1 MKSGF
6 IAIVGRP
13 NVGKST
19 LINKLISEKLA
30 IISDKAGTTR
40 DKIRGISN
48 RGENQFIFIDTPG
61 IHKPR
66 HLLGEYMTN
75 VAIETLDEADVILF
89 ILDGTKEISSGDLFI
104 NDIITKIKTPCIAV
118 INKNDKM
125 SNEDIENKL
134 VEIKEKLGDHFVS
147 IINLT
152 AEFGIGIHKVYDEC
166 EKYLSS
172 NIWYYPEDYYTDMPV
187 NKIVVEII
195 REKLLLLTKDEVP
208 HSIAV
213 EIVDVETKINIRHYH
228 VVIYVERDSQK
239 GIVIGDRGSLIKKVG
254 ILSRKEIENLTGIKI
269 NLKLWVKVRKKWQK
283 DRKFLKDMGY
293 SS

>member
-61 IHKPR
+61 IHKPK

-134 VEIKEKLGDHFVS
+134 VEIKEKLGDHFVN

-172 NIWYYPEDYYTDMPV
+172 NIWYYPKDYYTDMPV

>member
-19 LINKLISEKLA
+19 LMNKLISEKLA

-61 IHKPR
+61 IHKPK
-66 HLLGEYMTN
+66 HLLGEHMTN
-75 VAIETLDEADVILF
+75 VAIETLNEADVILF
-89 ILDGTKEISSGDLFI
+89 ILDGTKEISTGDIFI
-104 NDIITKIKTPCIAV
+104 NNIIMKTNTPCIIV
-118 INKNDKM
+118 INKNDIL
-125 SNEDIENKL
+125 SDEDIKNKL
-134 VEIKEKLGDHFVS
+134 DEIKEKLGEYFS
-147 IINLT
+147 GNITLS
-152 AEFGIGIHKVYDEC
+152 AEFGIGIHKIFDEC
-166 EKYLSS
+166 KKYLSS
-172 NIWYYPEDYYTDMPV
+172 DIWYYPEDYYTDMPV
-187 NKIVVEII
+187 NKIVVEIV
-195 REKLLLLTKDEVP
+195 REKLLLLTKDEIP

-213 EIVDVETKINIRHYH
+213 EIIEVETKINIRHYQ

-239 GIVIGDRGSLIKKVG
+239 CIVIGDNGSLIKKVG
-254 ILSRKEIENLTGIKI
+254 ILARKEIEDLTGLKI

-283 DRKFLKDMGY
+283 DKQFLKDLGY

>member
-19 LINKLISEKLA
+19 LMNKLISEKLA

-61 IHKPR
+61 IHKPK

-89 ILDGTKEISSGDLFI
+89 ILDGTKEISTGDMFI
-104 NDIITKIKTPCIAV
+104 NDIITKTKTPCIVV

-125 SNEDIENKL
+125 SDDDINNKL
-134 VEIKEKLGDHFVS
+134 IEIKEKLGEYFAN
-147 IINLT
+147 IINIT
-152 AEFGIGIHKVYDEC
+152 AEFGIGIHKIYDEC

-172 NIWYYPEDYYTDMPV
+172 DVWYYPQDYYTDMPV

-213 EIVDVETKINIRHYH
+213 EIIDVETKGDTRHYN

-239 GIVIGDRGSLIKKVG
+239 GIVIGDKGSLIKKVG
-254 ILSRKEIENLTGIKI
+254 ILSRKEIEALSGFKI

-283 DRKFLKDMGY
+283 DKKFLKDMGY
-293 SS
+293 SN

>member
-61 IHKPR
+61 IHKPK

-134 VEIKEKLGDHFVS
+134 VEIKEKLGDHFVN

>member
-61 IHKPR
+61 IHKPK

-104 NDIITKIKTPCIAV
+104 NDIITKIKTPCIVV

-134 VEIKEKLGDHFVS
+134 VEIKEKLGDHFVN